1 MGISRIVGACIGSPY
16 RLKKPD
22 LIRKIRG
29 FFVFFC
35 TLFKAQDGHVLINA
49 GADLAARNKKGFTP
63 LDMATADNNGWGRG
77 RRPVINVSW
86 DDAVAYTK
94 WLSEQTS
101 KRYRLPSEAEWEY
114 AARAGTT
121 TKYSW
126 GKKIGRN
133 RANCDGCGS
142 QWDNKKT
149 GPVGSFP
156 ANAWGLHDMHGNVW
170 EWVQDCWN
178 DSYRGAPTDG
188 SAWEGGDCSRRVMRG
203 CSWSFSPGFLRAT
216 NRGLFTTG
224 DRGVS
229 IGFRIARTLTP

>member
-16 RLKKPD
+16 RLKKSD

-29 FFVFFC
+29 FSVFFC

-101 KRYRLPSEAEWEY
+101 KRYRLPSEAE
-114 AARAGTT
+114 
-121 TKYSW
+121 
-126 GKKIGRN
+126 
-133 RANCDGCGS
+133 
-142 QWDNKKT
+142 
-149 GPVGSFP
+149 
-156 ANAWGLHDMHGNVW
+156 
-170 EWVQDCWN
+170 
-178 DSYRGAPTDG
+178 
-188 SAWEGGDCSRRVMRG
+188 
-203 CSWSFSPGFLRAT
+203 
-216 NRGLFTTG
+216 
-224 DRGVS
+224 
-229 IGFRIARTLTP
+229 